1 MYRNA
6 IYNSNEQAIKLFTW
20 DEDGKRVLNT
30 VSCTPYLYVDDPRG
44 EKTSIFGTK
53 VRKKS
58 FNTAYDRYKFVTSSG
73 IKRLYENLPAE
84 QQYLID
90 TFCNVNETPEFTKL
104 PLKITYIDIETY
116 SVGSFPNIDDPTHVV
131 NVITCYDTLNKQY
144 FTFGLKPYINKSD
157 NVTYI
162 HCKTERELFTKFI
175 EYLADD
181 YPDVLTGWNCLEE
194 NQHIWLK
201 DRIIKIKDL
210 SNNYESKP
218 LKTHGI
224 CINNFMNT
232 GNKDE
237 YKLTTEHGDQIRC
250 SIDHKFMVYTLE
262 KGKYSCYNV
271 LTKNLQTLSVKEII
285 KLQDTHYVYFTKYLN
300 NNKNK
305 DLTYRDLIE
314 NSERLKKYI
323 VSTNLNVY
331 TFNFTKTK
339 RINSSFD
346 INIDEII
353 SPDILKLLGF
363 IFTDG
368 TFSKT
373 ENTFR
378 YTNKYKNVVD
388 SYTEIYNKE
397 HNTDLSLS
405 LECNT
410 VFNGKEFQAY
420 SKQVH
425 NNNKLGILFEIIYN
439 ESLTKQPNIELI
451 SRLSYNQFMLFLSGM
466 IDGDGSIT
474 ADAVLLCNYDCV
486 KYSFLNDLQE
496 LLLWNG
502 IQSSVNTDTTI
513 LRIAANTLNKQHIET
528 LNLFQQE
535 RKTRLSQLNYRQIKN
550 TASNNISWYSKD
562 DKVVVRLK
570 PVLKTGNNVQMY
582 DITTE
587 THTFLCKGI
596 HTHNCSGFDIPYIVN
611 RCERILSEEYVN
623 MLSPLGKVHYRTFMG
638 KFGREQKRYFLD
650 GISVI
655 DYLDIYRRFCLKL
668 RESYKL
674 DAIGELELGQR
685 KIDYGDIDLATLSDT
700 NWQTFVDYNIQD
712 VNLVIKLEEKLQ
724 YISLLRMLSVVGLTT
739 LEGAMGTLSVINGAL
754 AIKARARGEIISTFI
769 RSEKPGQNPG
779 AYVATPKKGFKTSVV
794 SFDANSLYPNVMISL
809 NLSPETKIGK
819 IEKTNTGNINIYHV
833 SGKCFELSPAAFST
847 YIKQE
852 QCAVTKAGFLFSQKK
867 RGIIPEFLDY
877 YYNERVLVKELLF
890 KAKTQLSTTPKNTP
904 AYTELQYEVERL
916 NTKQMVI
923 KVLVNSCYG
932 YMGNKQAPIGDDDI
946 ASSVTLTGQAIIKQA
961 GKILQDYL
969 KINFNVL
976 DEKVLDESWVY
987 SDTDS
992 YTGDTQIVTNRGT
1005 FDAAALW
1012 DEFISTSVN
1021 LTTFGHE
1028 VQKIN
1033 DLNVLSYD
1041 KTEDTIK
1048 FRKVK
1053 NLIRHKV
1060 TKGKYKITVNNK
1072 NITMTEDHGCIV
1084 IRNGDLVRV
1093 SAKEIQKG
1101 DKMIVRR

>member
-6 IYNSNEQAIKLFTW
+6 IYNSSEQAIKLFTW

-144 FTFGLKPYINKSD
+144 FTFGLKPYVNKAD
-157 NVTYI
+157 NVTYV

-175 EYLADD
+175 AYLVDD
-181 YPDVLTGWNCLEE
+181 YPDVITGWN
-194 NQHIWLK
+194 
-201 DRIIKIKDL
+201 
-210 SNNYESKP
+210 
-218 LKTHGI
+218 
-224 CINNFMNT
+224 
-232 GNKDE
+232 
-237 YKLTTEHGDQIRC
+237 
-250 SIDHKFMVYTLE
+250 
-262 KGKYSCYNV
+262 
-271 LTKNLQTLSVKEII
+271 
-285 KLQDTHYVYFTKYLN
+285 
-300 NNKNK
+300 
-305 DLTYRDLIE
+305 
-314 NSERLKKYI
+314 
-323 VSTNLNVY
+323 
-331 TFNFTKTK
+331 
-339 RINSSFD
+339 
-346 INIDEII
+346 
-353 SPDILKLLGF
+353 
-363 IFTDG
+363 
-368 TFSKT
+368 
-373 ENTFR
+373 
-378 YTNKYKNVVD
+378 
-388 SYTEIYNKE
+388 
-397 HNTDLSLS
+397 
-405 LECNT
+405 
-410 VFNGKEFQAY
+410 
-420 SKQVH
+420 
-425 NNNKLGILFEIIYN
+425 
-439 ESLTKQPNIELI
+439 
-451 SRLSYNQFMLFLSGM
+451 
-466 IDGDGSIT
+466 IT
-474 ADAVLLCNYDCV
+474 
-486 KYSFLNDLQE
+486 
-496 LLLWNG
+496 
-502 IQSSVNTDTTI
+502 
-513 LRIAANTLNKQHIET
+513 
-528 LNLFQQE
+528 
-535 RKTRLSQLNYRQIKN
+535 
-550 TASNNISWYSKD
+550 
-562 DKVVVRLK
+562 
-570 PVLKTGNNVQMY
+570 
-582 DITTE
+582 
-587 THTFLCKGI
+587 
-596 HTHNCSGFDIPYIVN
+596 GFDIPYIVN
-611 RCERILSEEYVN
+611 RCERILGEEHVN

-712 VNLVIKLEEKLQ
+712 VNLVIKLEDKLQ

-819 IEKTNTGNINIYHV
+819 IEKTNNGNINIYHV
-833 SGKCFELSPAAFST
+833 SGKCFELSPTAFST

-890 KAKTQLSTTPKNTP
+890 KAKTQLSNTPKNTP

-976 DEKVLDESWVY
+976 DEKILDESWVY

-992 YTGDTQIVTNRGT
+992 LYFSLGCIEDKLKLKKDDVITEEFYEEVEKIENYLNSEITSWSKKAFRTLDSRFVFKRECIADVGLFLQKKRYVLHILDDEGIKVNKFKYTGVEVVRTTMPNAIKPYAKQIIETMLMSQSLKQTNDILTSAYNAFKNLPAEDIAFVMGIKGYEKYAPKCKDFNIATRT
-1005 FDAAALW
+1005 PIHVKAAYLHNHINKMLN
-1012 DEFISTSVN
+1012 ISSKYEEINSGDKIRYVY
-1021 LTTFGHE
+1021 
-1028 VQKIN
+1028 VQKPNKYQIDVIGFKYTFPEEYIGLLKIDYELMFEKILYSSIERFYDSVSWQIRKPSDN
-1033 DLNVLSYD
+1033 VTCELFDLFSL
-1041 KTEDTIK
+1041 
-1048 FRKVK
+1048 
-1053 NLIRHKV
+1053 
-1060 TKGKYKITVNNK
+1060 
-1072 NITMTEDHGCIV
+1072 
-1084 IRNGDLVRV
+1084 
-1093 SAKEIQKG
+1093 
-1101 DKMIVRR
+1101 